1 VKRNPLTL
9 NILRKERESMRFGRD
24 EKFWVVTDPAP
35 ESEMGDICFEASLRD
50 LELQFR
56 GGLTCDDNPAL
67 FTDRR
72 EAEVEAFGR
81 FVAMRAARAI
91 ARGGNGEALQRADRV
106 EILDADGKVLFRA
119 ELGEI
124 RA

>member
-1 VKRNPLTL
+1 
-9 NILRKERESMRFGRD
+9 MRYGTDDR
-24 EKFWVVTDPAP
+24 FWVVTDPTP
-35 ESEMGDICFEASLRD
+35 DSELADICFEASLRD
-50 LELQFR
+50 LERQFR
-56 GGLTCDDNPAL
+56 GGLTCKEQPTL

-81 FVAMRAARAI
+81 LVAMRAARAI
-91 ARGGNGEALQRADRV
+91 ARGGAGDALQRADRV
-106 EILDADGKVLFRA
+106 EILDGDGTVLFQA